1 MELEDIDFTQKVDHA
16 RELQA
21 TGGVIEEDEEIVR
34 KFSFEKLKMFRVM
47 LLYKST
53 FCSWIPIKVNSF
65 PLNPC

>member
-34 KFSFEKLKMFRVM
+34 
-47 LLYKST
+47 
-53 FCSWIPIKVNSF
+53 
-65 PLNPC
+65 